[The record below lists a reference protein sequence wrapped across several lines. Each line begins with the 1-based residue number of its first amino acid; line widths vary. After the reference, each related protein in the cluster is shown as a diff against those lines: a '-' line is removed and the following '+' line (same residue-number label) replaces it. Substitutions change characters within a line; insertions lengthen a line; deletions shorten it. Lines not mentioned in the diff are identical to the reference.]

1 MQQRGMA
8 KFSTLLILLFVGF
21 CFCAQAQKEQ
31 PGKGGKKQK
40 KEVVPQQDPA
50 DQRYKVEGGILKDL
64 TVPKLAD
71 TVKKIVIVPD
81 SIAQDTA
88 AVDSLSLLSKRE
100 QRKMRNELEDST
112 ITRHS
117 RLFRDSIPI
126 SRMCAISMVLPG
138 FSQVYNEQAWKL
150 PILYGA
156 LGSTLAFGVAQNK
169 KYSAFKKQSDL
180 LVSRNASRAELDPVQ
195 TEMIKYNTRR
205 QLLFIGALATY
216 VYFIGD
222 GALNYKGATASVK
235 KATTLSTI
243 CPGAG
248 QFYNKS
254 FWKVPIVMGGFAT
267 MAYIIDFNNR
277 GYQRFKLAYNL
288 VTDGND
294 ATVDEFDGRYSSD
307 FLLNLRNNYR
317 RNRDLCIILTGAFY
331 LLNIVDAHVDAHL
344 KDYDISDD
352 LAKVSIEPSMTNFYS
367 MRSGSSNLLGLSL
380 NVRF

>member
-1 MQQRGMA
+1 MA
-8 KFSTLLILLFVGF
+8 RITTLLIVLLMGF
-21 CFCAQAQKEQ
+21 CFCAQAQQEK
-31 PGKGGKKQK
+31 PKKGNKKQK
-40 KEVVPQQDPA
+40 EEVAPQPDPSE
-50 DQRYKVEGGILKDL
+50 QRYKVEGGILKDVS
-64 TVPKLAD
+64 VPKLAD
-71 TVKKIVIVPD
+71 TVQKIVVVPD
-81 SIAQDTA
+81 SIARDTA

-100 QRKMRNELEDST
+100 QRKLRNELEDST

-169 KYSAFKKQSDL
+169 KYSVFKKQSDL
-180 LVSRNASRAELDPVQ
+180 LVSRNATREELDPVQ

-277 GYQRFKLAYNL
+277 GYQRFKLAYTL

-352 LAKVSIEPSMTNFYS
+352 LAGVTIEPSMTNFYS
-367 MRSGSSNLLGLSL
+367 MRSGSSNLVGLSL
-380 NVRF
+380 NIKF